1 MKTQLPNLDRILK
14 HREIHPKFWPE
25 FRALVECGVR
35 PGKELRTRLDHVSNY
50 KAALDAT
57 MAELSKPLRHKF
69 PPPIQ
74 YESLHL
80 EEAT

>member
-14 HREIHPKFWPE
+14 CHEIHPTFWPE

-35 PGKELRTRLDHVSNY
+35 PSKELRTRLDHVSNY
-50 KAALDAT
+50 KAALDEA

-69 PPPIQ
+69 PPPI
-74 YESLHL
+74 
-80 EEAT
+80 